1 MPGPKSYVH
10 EAVSIAKSPAKV
22 WGLAEVYALPSL
34 WVGPFGLPSLMPRRR
49 LAVLLLLGFASG
61 LPLYLTGST
70 LKAWMTDGGL
80 SLGTIG
86 LFSLVSL
93 PYSLKVFWAP
103 ILDRYGIA
111 LFGRRRA
118 WMLGMQVLMAT
129 ALVQMA
135 FSQPRLG
142 LTRIAAMAFCL
153 ALTSA
158 TFDIAVD
165 AWRAE
170 ALDQKHLGLG
180 NSIHIAAYRVAM
192 LVSGG
197 LALILA
203 QAFGWRFTYL
213 AMALLTALGM
223 VGTWMATNTDDLA
236 PAPRTFM
243 EAVTGPLLDL
253 LKRPGIGYL
262 LAFAVFYKLGD
273 WLADSMTIPF
283 LLRGMGFTK
292 MQIGTVQKTTAMVAI
307 IIGGLIGGWL
317 LTRISLRK
325 ALWICAFVQMGSI
338 LGFWAISMLGRHLP
352 LLVAANTLENLAFG
366 MGGSAF
372 AALLM
377 GSCNRSYTGTQ
388 YALFSALMALP
399 RSIFSGLTGF
409 MADWYGWKL
418 YFPICAA
425 AAIPGMLLLLMYSRW
440 GLPEG
445 EDLGLPIDQ

>member
-1 MPGPKSYVH
+1 MPS
-10 EAVSIAKSPAKV
+10 
-22 WGLAEVYALPSL
+22 
-34 WVGPFGLPSLMPRRR
+34 RR
-49 LAVLLLLGFASG
+49 LVVLILLGFASG
-61 LPLYLTGST
+61 LPLFLTGST
-70 LKAWMTDGGL
+70 LKAWMTDEGL

-86 LFSLVSL
+86 LFSFVTL

-103 ILDRYGIA
+103 FLDRYA
-111 LFGRRRA
+111 LPGLGRRRG
-118 WMLGMQVLMAT
+118 WMLAT
-129 ALVQMA
+129 QGAMALV
-135 FSQPRLG
+135 
-142 LTRIAAMAFCL
+142 L
-153 ALTSA
+153 ALLARTQPHLDLLRVAVLALALALSSA

-203 QAFGWRFTYL
+203 QTFGWRATYL
-213 AMALLTALGM
+213 GMAFLTLLGM
-223 VGTWMATNTDDLA
+223 AGTWLAMNTDA
-236 PAPRTFM
+236 VAKAPRTLQ
-243 EAVTGPLLDL
+243 EAIAGPLRDL
-253 LKRPGIGYL
+253 LQRKGIGYL

-273 WLADSMTIPF
+273 WLAESMTIPF

-292 MQIGTVQKTTAMVAI
+292 LQIGTVQKTTAMVAI
-307 IIGGLIGGWL
+307 ILGGLLGGWM
-317 LTRISLRK
+317 LTRMSLKK
-325 ALWICAFVQMGSI
+325 ALWICGFVQAGSI
-338 LGFWAISMLGRHLP
+338 LGFWAISLLGRHLP
-352 LLVAANTLENLAFG
+352 LLVAANTLENLAYG

-399 RSIFSGLTGF
+399 RTLFAGLTGF

-418 YFPICAA
+418 YFPVCAA
-425 AAIPGMLLLLMYSRW
+425 AAIPGLLLLLLYDRW
-440 GLPEG
+440 GLPEEG
-445 EDLGLPIDQ
+445 ES

>member
-1 MPGPKSYVH
+1 MS
-10 EAVSIAKSPAKV
+10 
-22 WGLAEVYALPSL
+22 
-34 WVGPFGLPSLMPRRR
+34 PRRFS
-49 LAVLLLLGFASG
+49 VLLLLGFASG

-70 LKAWMTDGGL
+70 LKAWMTDEGL

-86 LFSLVSL
+86 LFSFVTL

-103 ILDRYGIA
+103 FLDRFS
-111 LFGRRRA
+111 LPLLGRRRG
-118 WMLGMQVLMAT
+118 WMLLMQAGM
-129 ALVQMA
+129 ALA
-135 FSQPRLG
+135 LGLLALSQPHLDLFRVVL
-142 LTRIAAMAFCL
+142 LALAV

-170 ALDQKHLGLG
+170 ALDPKHLGLG

-203 QAFGWRFTYL
+203 QAFGWRATYL
-213 AMALLTALGM
+213 GMAFLTVLGM
-223 VGTWMATNTDDLA
+223 AGTWLALNTDA
-236 PAPRTFM
+236 VASAPRTLG
-243 EAVTGPLLDL
+243 EAIAGPLKDL
-253 LKRPGIGYL
+253 LRRPGIAYL
-262 LAFAVFYKLGD
+262 MAFAVFYKLGD
-273 WLADSMTIPF
+273 WLAESMTVPF
-283 LLRGMGFTK
+283 LLRGMGFSK

-307 IIGGLIGGWL
+307 ILGGLLGGWM
-317 LTRISLRK
+317 LTRMKLVK
-325 ALWICAFVQMGSI
+325 VLWICGFVQAGSI
-338 LGFWAISMLGRHLP
+338 LGFWVISILGRHLP
-352 LLVAANTLENLAFG
+352 LLVAANTLENLAYG

-399 RSIFSGLTGF
+399 RSLFAGLTGF
-409 MADWYGWKL
+409 MADAYGWKL

-425 AAIPGMLLLLMYSRW
+425 AAIPGLLLLLLWDRW
-440 GLPEG
+440 GLPE
-445 EDLGLPIDQ
+445 EP

>member
-1 MPGPKSYVH
+1 MRMR
-10 EAVSIAKSPAKV
+10 
-22 WGLAEVYALPSL
+22 WLWTLP
-34 WVGPFGLPSLMPRRR
+34 
-49 LAVLLLLGFASG
+49 LAVAATIVWLSSQSHYPGGLQLPPPLDKVAHLSVFATLAWALDLALQQNRPG
-61 LPLYLTGST
+61 LPLYRRHLLVFLAVSCFG
-70 LKAWMTDGGL
+70 ATDEWHQHF
-80 SLGTIG
+80 T
-86 LFSLVSL
+86 
-93 PYSLKVFWAP
+93 P
-103 ILDRYGIA
+103 
-111 LFGRRRA
+111 GRA
-118 WMLGMQVLMAT
+118 
-129 ALVQMA
+129 
-135 FSQPRLG
+135 
-142 LTRIAAMAFCL
+142 C
-153 ALTSA
+153 
-158 TFDIAVD
+158 
-165 AWRAE
+165 E
-170 ALDQKHLGLG
+170 
-180 NSIHIAAYRVAM
+180 
-192 LVSGG
+192 
-197 LALILA
+197 
-203 QAFGWRFTYL
+203 
-213 AMALLTALGM
+213 
-223 VGTWMATNTDDLA
+223 
-236 PAPRTFM
+236 
-243 EAVTGPLLDL
+243 
-253 LKRPGIGYL
+253 
-262 LAFAVFYKLGD
+262 LGD

>member
-1 MPGPKSYVH
+1 MK
-10 EAVSIAKSPAKV
+10 
-22 WGLAEVYALPSL
+22 
-34 WVGPFGLPSLMPRRR
+34 PRQT
-49 LAVLLLLGFASG
+49 LVLLLLGFASG

-70 LKAWMTDGGL
+70 LKAWMTDEGL
-80 SLGTIG
+80 SLATIG
-86 LFSLVSL
+86 LFSFVTL

-103 ILDRYGIA
+103 FLDRFA
-111 LFGRRRA
+111 LPGLGRRRG
-118 WMLGMQVLMAT
+118 WMALMQLGMAL
-129 ALVQMA
+129 ALVLLA
-135 FSQPRLG
+135 FAQPHLNLPRVAL
-142 LTRIAAMAFCL
+142 L
-153 ALTSA
+153 ALAVAVTSA

-203 QAFGWRFTYL
+203 QAFGWRATYL
-213 AMALLTALGM
+213 GMAALTLAGFA
-223 VGTWMATNTDDLA
+223 GTWLALDTDA
-236 PAPRTFM
+236 VARAPRTLQ
-243 EAVTGPLLDL
+243 EAIVGPLRDL
-253 LKRPGIGYL
+253 LRRKGITYL

-273 WLADSMTIPF
+273 WLAESMTIPF

-292 MQIGTVQKTTAMVAI
+292 MEIGTVQKTTAMVAI
-307 IIGGLIGGWL
+307 ILGGLLGGWM
-317 LTRISLRK
+317 LTRMSLRK
-325 ALWICAFVQMGSI
+325 ALWICGFVQAGSI

-352 LLVAANTLENLAFG
+352 LLVAANTLENLAYG

-377 GSCNRSYTGTQ
+377 GACNRAYTGTQ

-399 RSIFSGLTGF
+399 RSLFAGLTGF

-418 YFPICAA
+418 YFPVCAA
-425 AAIPGMLLLLMYSRW
+425 AAIPGLLLLLLWDRW
-440 GLPEG
+440 GLPETDG
-445 EDLGLPIDQ
+445 S

>member
-1 MPGPKSYVH
+1 MS
-10 EAVSIAKSPAKV
+10 
-22 WGLAEVYALPSL
+22 
-34 WVGPFGLPSLMPRRR
+34 PRRFS
-49 LAVLLLLGFASG
+49 VLLLLGFASG

-70 LKAWMTDGGL
+70 LKAWMTDEGL

-86 LFSLVSL
+86 LFSFVTL

-103 ILDRYGIA
+103 FLDRFS
-111 LFGRRRA
+111 LPLLGRRRG
-118 WMLGMQVLMAT
+118 WMLLMQAGM
-129 ALVQMA
+129 ALA
-135 FSQPRLG
+135 LG
-142 LTRIAAMAFCL
+142 LLALSRPHLDLFRVVLLALAV

-170 ALDQKHLGLG
+170 ALDPKHLGLG

-203 QAFGWRFTYL
+203 QAFGWRATYL
-213 AMALLTALGM
+213 GMAFLTVLGM
-223 VGTWMATNTDDLA
+223 AGTWLALNTDA
-236 PAPRTFM
+236 VASAPRTLG
-243 EAVTGPLLDL
+243 EAIAGPLKDL
-253 LKRPGIGYL
+253 LRRPGIAYL
-262 LAFAVFYKLGD
+262 MAFAVFYKLGD
-273 WLADSMTIPF
+273 WLAESMTVPF
-283 LLRGMGFTK
+283 LLRGMGFSK

-307 IIGGLIGGWL
+307 ILGGLLGGWM
-317 LTRISLRK
+317 LTRMKLVK
-325 ALWICAFVQMGSI
+325 VLWICGFVQAGSI
-338 LGFWAISMLGRHLP
+338 LGFWVISILGRHLP
-352 LLVAANTLENLAFG
+352 LLVAANTLENLAYG

-399 RSIFSGLTGF
+399 RSLFAGLTGF
-409 MADWYGWKL
+409 MADAYGWKL

-425 AAIPGMLLLLMYSRW
+425 AAIPGLLLLLLWDRW
-440 GLPEG
+440 GLPE
-445 EDLGLPIDQ
+445 EP